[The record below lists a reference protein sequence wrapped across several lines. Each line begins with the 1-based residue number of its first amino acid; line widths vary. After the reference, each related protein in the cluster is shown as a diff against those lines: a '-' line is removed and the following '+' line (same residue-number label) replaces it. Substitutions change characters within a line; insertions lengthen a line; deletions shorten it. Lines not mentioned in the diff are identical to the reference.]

1 MNRREIFLRDE
12 REYISSSDISKILGM
27 NEMEVSRIYGTMY
40 ILYKREIER
49 LKSKI
54 VSLRKYEKGEIF
66 YNREVI
72 PYMLSIIERREAGE
86 RNIILPIYVP
96 IAIYATKKE

>member
-1 MNRREIFLRDE
+1 MNKREILLRDKE
-12 REYISSSDISKILGM
+12 EYISSSDISKFLRM

-40 ILYKREIER
+40 ILYRREIER
-49 LKSKI
+49 LKAKI
-54 VSLRKYEKGEIF
+54 SLLRKYEKGEIF

-72 PYMLSIIERREAGE
+72 PYMISIVERRDAGE
-86 RNIILPIYVP
+86 RNIILPIYAP